1 MATAEDAL
9 KSVKSAADSFAVTA
23 RQIQSG
29 KGLFGA
35 LMHDTELKTD
45 LKDLIANMKRN
56 GVLFYR
62 DSATKERERAAE
74 KPASRP
80 MPHFP
85 GR

>member
-1 MATAEDAL
+1 
-9 KSVKSAADSFAVTA
+9 
-23 RQIQSG
+23 
-29 KGLFGA
+29 
-35 LMHDTELKTD
+35 MHDTELKTD